1 MSNDVDSA
9 HIELEN
15 RIGAIDMGSKNFKL
29 VIGWKVNDQIIT
41 QLLKK
46 ENVNL
51 GREVDENNKRIRKKK
66 LVEIENILSSFKN
79 DCLEKGIT
87 KILAIA
93 TSAVR
98 NARNKEDLVSLAR
111 DYGISLDVADGQ
123 REGEVGYLAATSGA
137 SNRLV
142 IDMGSQSFQLTWK
155 INKKIKSKSFK
166 AGYKIA
172 YKKFIKGIP
181 TFTEAQA
188 LYIKFLERNLIIFPK
203 KTNQL
208 ISLASKTITSF
219 VTGKKKGEVSGINL
233 SKKELNEKIGSLR
246 NLTSKQFKLLKSNT
260 RKASKI
266 FPGIILLDYVME
278 QSKHDNALIVDAELP
293 VGLIVEYFQKVA
305 F

>member
-15 RIGAIDMGSKNFKL
+15 KIGAIDMGSKNFKL

-79 DCLEKGIT
+79 DCLKKGIT

-233 SKKELNEKIGSLR
+233 SKKELNEKIRSLR